1 MYLGSI
7 NNQSISSIRTVA
19 GNINHNALTKLLN
32 ITNLRNSLNFYPIIK
47 KTNKIPQIHYY
58 GLEDK
63 VVPNKLQISY
73 KNQNVDNNCINI
85 SSVKAAHVKGWE
97 TFWINNS
104 DLLPKCN

>member
-1 MYLGSI
+1 MI
-7 NNQSISSIRTVA
+7 
-19 GNINHNALTKLLN
+19 
-32 ITNLRNSLNFYPIIK
+32 
-47 KTNKIPQIHYY
+47 Y